1 MNSWWQADSLRIN
14 AGFSCMDVRMEQM
27 QLEKTD
33 DAAAGSLAVNADR
46 PWPAWLRTLLWAAVA
61 VCLGRMFA
69 TMFSEMWARW
79 FPAWS
84 VPHLDLYDRIVG
96 GESYYTHGP
105 LVPLVSIVI
114 TLLLIRHVKIP
125 VKPMPKFGGL
135 VLGGSLLLHLAA
147 SLARV
152 NFISGFALM
161 GVLAGLVLVFWGG
174 VALRRMWFPLAFL
187 FFMVPLP
194 EFTIADL
201 NFHLKMAAAA
211 VGVELA
217 NFFGVYCARS
227 GNQVYLE
234 GDKMLVVANV
244 CNGLRTL
251 ISLLAFGAL
260 YAFIC
265 KLRGAWRVGLFV
277 MSIGVALVANSLRIL
292 ALLVVAHLWDE
303 QAATGWF
310 HDTSGMLI
318 FVLAFLLMFGI
329 EKAIL
334 GLRALLGRPAKLN
347 DLFAGQ
353 LRTSEDEGQFSR
365 LIAAAASRRGV
376 VCLMVL
382 ALTAGGVW
390 WVSRQSHGTL
400 TSEVA
405 RQALPLTLTVDG
417 LEFGSED
424 LELTEQEQIILET
437 RDYLYRRFKSGGQ
450 WVDFSI
456 IFSQDNR
463 KGTHPPDLCLE
474 GSGGNI
480 VYKRDVIVRDVPGR
494 GDVPS
499 RELITRVGTQGVYVL
514 YTYKC
519 GNEYTNSFWW
529 QQGMIWMNGLLHR
542 NASGALIRVVVPMVD
557 TDPEPA
563 RQRATAFMRA
573 GVPHID
579 ENLP

>member
-1 MNSWWQADSLRIN
+1 MVQT
-14 AGFSCMDVRMEQM
+14 
-27 QLEKTD
+27 QLEKAET
-33 DAAAGSLAVNADR
+33 AASFARER
-46 PWPAWLRTLLWAAVA
+46 PWPAWLTPVLWAAVV
-61 VCLGRMFA
+61 VCLWRMFA
-69 TMFSEMWARW
+69 TMFREMWVRW
-79 FPAWS
+79 FPAWHYT
-84 VPHLDLYDRIVG
+84 HLDLYDRIVG

-105 LVPLVSIVI
+105 LVPLVSVVI
-114 TLLLIRHVKIP
+114 TLLLIRHVRVP
-125 VKPMPKFGGL
+125 VRPTPKLGGL

-152 NFISGFALM
+152 NFISGFAFI
-161 GVLAGLVLVFWGG
+161 GVLCGLMLVFWGG
-174 VALRRMWFPLAFL
+174 LALRRLWFPLAFL

-201 NFHLKMAAAA
+201 NFYLKMAAAA
-211 VGVELA
+211 IGVDLA
-217 NFFGVYCARS
+217 NLFGVYCSRS
-227 GNQVYLE
+227 GNQVFLWCDE
-234 GDKMLVVANV
+234 GYKQLVVANV

-265 KLRGAWRVGLFV
+265 KLRGAWRVVLFV
-277 MSIGVALVANSLRIL
+277 MSVGVALVANSLRIL
-292 ALLVVAHLWDE
+292 ALLLVAHIWDE
-303 QAATGWF
+303 EAATGWF

-318 FVLAFLLMFGI
+318 FVLAFLLMFAI

-334 GLRALLGRPAKLN
+334 GLRALVGRPAKLT

-353 LRTSEDEGQFSR
+353 LRTSDDQGQWSR
-365 LIAAAASRRGV
+365 LMGSVSSRRGV
-376 VCLMVL
+376 ACLMVL
-382 ALTAGGVW
+382 ALSAGGVW
-390 WVSRQSHGTL
+390 WVNQHSPSTL

-405 RQALPLTLTVDG
+405 KKALPRTLTVDDV
-417 LEFGSED
+417 LYNSED
-424 LELTEQEQIILET
+424 LPLTEQEQTILET
-437 RDYLYRRFKSGGQ
+437 RDYLYRRFMAGGQ

-480 VYKRDVIVRDVPGR
+480 VYKQDVTVRDVPGR
-494 GDVPS
+494 GDVRC
-499 RELITRVGTQGVYVL
+499 RELITTQGIYVL

-519 GNEYTNSFWW
+519 GQEYTSSFWR
-529 QQGMIWMNGLLHR
+529 QQWVIWVNGLLHS
-542 NASGALIRVVVPMVD
+542 NASGALIRIVVPMQD

-563 RQRATAFMRA
+563 RQRAAAFMRA

-579 ENLP
+579 KRLDNPPDRADGHDVDVDADADADADAGV

>member
-1 MNSWWQADSLRIN
+1 
-14 AGFSCMDVRMEQM
+14 MEQV
-27 QLEKTD
+27 QLEK
-33 DAAAGSLAVNADR
+33 AGEASAGAAGR
-46 PWPAWLRTLLWAAVA
+46 PWPAWLTPALWAAIA
-61 VCLGRMFA
+61 VCLWRMFA
-69 TMFSEMWARW
+69 TMFREMWTRW
-79 FPAWS
+79 FPAWHYT
-84 VPHLDLYDRIVG
+84 HLDLYDRIVG

-105 LVPLVSIVI
+105 LVPIVSVI
-114 TLLLIRHVKIP
+114 IALLLVRHVRVP
-125 VKPMPKFGGL
+125 VKPMPKFGAL

-152 NFISGFALM
+152 NFISGFALI
-161 GVLAGLVLVFWGG
+161 GVLAGLTLVFWGG
-174 VALRRMWFPLAFL
+174 MALRRLWFPLAFL

-201 NFHLKMAAAA
+201 NFYLKMTAAA

-217 NFFGVYCARS
+217 NFFGVYCSRS
-227 GNQVYLE
+227 GNQVFLDD
-234 GDKMLVVANV
+234 GKHLVVANV

-265 KLRGAWRVGLFV
+265 KLRGFWRVGLFV
-277 MSIGVALVANSLRIL
+277 MSVGVALAANSLRIL
-292 ALLVVAHLWDE
+292 ALLVVAHIWDE
-303 QAATGWF
+303 EAATGWF

-334 GLRALLGRPAKLN
+334 GVRALLGRPAQLN

-353 LRTSEDEGQFSR
+353 LRTSDDQGQLSR
-365 LIAAAASRRGV
+365 LLAAVSSRRGV
-376 VCLMVL
+376 TCLVVL
-382 ALTAGGVW
+382 ILSAGGVW
-390 WVSRQSHGTL
+390 WVNQQAPNTL
-400 TSEVA
+400 TTEVA
-405 RQALPLTLTVDG
+405 KQALPRTMTVDDVV
-417 LEFGSED
+417 FDSED
-424 LELTEQEQIILET
+424 LRLTEQEQTILET
-437 RDYLYRRFKSGGQ
+437 RDYLYRRFKSGPQ

-480 VYKRDVIVRDVPGR
+480 VYKRNVAVRDVPGR
-494 GDVPS
+494 GDVLC
-499 RELITRVGTQGVYVL
+499 RELITTQGIYVL

-519 GNEYTNSFWW
+519 GLEYTNSFWR
-529 QQGMIWMNGLLHR
+529 QQWVIWMNGLLR
-542 NASGALIRVVVPMVD
+542 SNASGALIRIVVPIPDM
-557 TDPEPA
+557 DPEPA
-563 RQRATAFMRA
+563 RQRAMAFMQA

-579 ENLP
+579 TNLP